1 MKVKAKKVSIP
12 SKDTMR
18 LVLLNEMRSIGKEIK
33 EDFDKTVETWDKKP
47 DFKLS
52 VSLAGSTP
60 SVTVETI
67 DEVYKW
73 VDEGTKAHWVEPVNA
88 KVLAF
93 RTSYQAKTSPGVI
106 GSGAGGAS
114 GDMVFSKGHEVSGI
128 KARKFSKKIQD
139 KWKGEFGK
147 RMASAMKQAAK
158 ASGHGKG

>member
-1 MKVKAKKVSIP
+1 MKIKAKKASIP
-12 SKDTMR
+12 SKDKMR
-18 LVLLNEMRSIGKEIK
+18 LALLNEMRKIGKEIK
-33 EDFDKTVETWDKKP
+33 EDFDTTTATWDKKP
-47 DFKLS
+47 DFKLT
-52 VSLAGSTP
+52 VSLAGSVP
-60 SVTVETI
+60 SVTVETA

-93 RTSYQAKTSPGVI
+93 RANYQAKTAPGVI

-128 KARKFSKKIQD
+128 KARGFSKKIQN

-147 RMASAMKQAAK
+147 RMAEAMKEVAK
-158 ASGHGKG
+158 ASGQGKG